1 MNDLLDTLFGPLNK
15 NSCIYFLLVS
25 VIFFTVLVFA
35 SIIEIIYII
44 RNIKNLNMR
53 AFINPM
59 FMFFY
64 LFIGYLVNRIL
75 YTMCSNSL
83 I

>member
-1 MNDLLDTLFGPLNK
+1 MNNLLNTFFGPLNK

-25 VIFFTVLVFA
+25 VIFFTVLVLA
-35 SIIEIIYII
+35 LIIELVYII

-53 AFINPM
+53 TFINPM
-59 FMFFY
+59 LMFFY

>member
-15 NSCIYFLLVS
+15 NSCIYFLLIS
-25 VIFFTVLVFA
+25 IIFFTVLVFTL
-35 SIIEIIYII
+35 IIDIIYVI
-44 RNIKNLNMR
+44 RNIKNLNIR
-53 AFINPM
+53 AFINPIL
-59 FMFFY
+59 MFFY